1 MKKIIPAIAFA
12 LISICLNE
20 PIQAQTNTFP
30 TTGNAGIGTTN
41 PGYLLEVN
49 TTSVG
54 EQSSLGIQQV
64 NTAGNPVNMPTTRLI
79 YNWYATPKASVNFHR
94 GNAASDGFMSFS
106 TSSNNVLVERVRIG
120 SYGNVG
126 IGTTALPELLN
137 VVGNIY
143 ANPSVNGGLRLQ
155 NTTGTS
161 FWINVPTVNLLSI
174 GGTGT
179 TAPASGA
186 INIDEA
192 GNIGIG
198 TTTPGARLDIG
209 VAEQNR
215 LSAVLGRLP
224 EGNGAG
230 SGTYLG
236 VRNLQTSPVNSMSF
250 SLEHRFYG
258 SLNSAINFHRGG
270 STTGGFLSF
279 STNDGTEKMRLDV
292 WGNLGIGTADTKGYK
307 LAVNGSAIFTKVT
320 IKQAANWPDYVFEP
334 AYQLPSLQSVQQ
346 YIKSNK
352 HLPDMPSAVDV
363 AREGI
368 DIGNIQAALLKKV
381 EELTLYMI
389 DLKKENEQI
398 KQENAEMKN
407 RLENLEKR

>member
-12 LISICLNE
+12 LISICFNE

-41 PGYLLEVN
+41 PGYLLEVS
-49 TTSVG
+49 TSPNG

-64 NTAGNPVNMPTTRLI
+64 NTTTNPINMPTTRLI
-79 YNWYATPKASVNFHR
+79 YNWYTTPKASINFHR
-94 GNAASDGFMSFS
+94 GSSGADGFMSFS
-106 TSSNNVLVERVRIG
+106 TSSSNALVERMRIG

-126 IGTTALPELLN
+126 VGTTALVELLN
-137 VVGNIY
+137 VAGNVLV
-143 ANPSVNGGLRLQ
+143 NPSANGGVRLQ
-155 NTTGTS
+155 NSGGTS
-161 FWINVPTVNLLSI
+161 FWVNVPTVNSLSI
-174 GGTGT
+174 GGTGAA
-179 TAPASGA
+179 APTSGA
-186 INIDEA
+186 INIDAA
-192 GNIGIG
+192 GNVGIG
-198 TTTPGARLDIG
+198 TTAPGARFDIG
-209 VAEQNR
+209 VAEENR

-236 VRNLQTSPVNSMSF
+236 VRNLQSNPVNTVSF

-258 SLNSAINFHRGG
+258 LLNSSINFYRGS
-270 STTGGFLSF
+270 STTGGFLTF

-320 IKQAANWPDYVFEP
+320 VKQAANWPDYVFEP
-334 AYQLPSLQSVQQ
+334 TYQLPSLQSVEQ

-352 HLPDMPSAVDV
+352 HLPDMPSAADV

-368 DIGNIQAALLKKV
+368 DIGNTQAALLKKV